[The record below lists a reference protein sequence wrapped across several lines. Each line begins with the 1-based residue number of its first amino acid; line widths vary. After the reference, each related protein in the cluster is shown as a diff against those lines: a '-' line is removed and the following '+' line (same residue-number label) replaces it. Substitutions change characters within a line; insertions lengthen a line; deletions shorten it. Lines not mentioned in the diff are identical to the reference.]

1 MNILI
6 PLDDEQNISYI
17 SEPKEWA
24 VVTLD
29 NGNKINEKRYKSKN
43 DINEL
48 IDFVVVKD
56 KNEDVDDFLDEDIGI
71 LIAPYKMNTDEIIEA
86 FIFRELYE
94 MGN

>member
-6 PLDDEQNISYI
+6 PLDNEQNISNL
-17 SEPKEWA
+17 SKPKDWA

-29 NGNKINEKRYKSKN
+29 NGNKINEMHYKNKD
-43 DINEL
+43 DIKEL

-56 KNEDVDDFLDEDIGI
+56 KNEDVEDFLDEDIGV
-71 LIAPYKMNTDEIIEA
+71 LIAPNKMNTDEIIEA

-94 MGN
+94 LGS

>member
-6 PLDDEQNISYI
+6 PLDNEQNISYI

-94 MGN
+94 SGS

>member
-6 PLDDEQNISYI
+6 PLDNEQNISYI

>member
-6 PLDDEQNISYI
+6 PLDNEQNISHL
-17 SEPKEWA
+17 SKPKDWA

-29 NGNKINEKRYKSKN
+29 NGTKINEMHYKSKN
-43 DINEL
+43 DIKEL

-56 KNEDVDDFLDEDIGI
+56 KNEDVEDFLDEDIGV
-71 LIAPYKMNTDEIIEA
+71 LIAPNKMNTDEIIEA

-94 MGN
+94 LGS

>member
-6 PLDDEQNISYI
+6 PLDNEQNISYI

-43 DINEL
+43 DIKEL

-94 MGN
+94 SGS

>member
-17 SEPKEWA
+17 SEPKEWI
-24 VVTLD
+24 VITLD
-29 NGNKINEKRYKSKN
+29 NGNKINEKRYKSKS

-48 IDFVVVKD
+48 IDFVVIKD
-56 KNEDVDDFLDEDIGI
+56 KNEDMNDFLDEDIGV
-71 LIAPYKMNTDEIIEA
+71 LIVPYKMNTDEIIEA

-94 MGN
+94 LGN